1 MLVMNLCILVMVS
14 RCSNLYYAQD
24 KFVHFHI
31 RCRIEH
37 IILSVN
43 RTVLRVDIS
52 VHTRRYLRPCPQI
65 SPPVPAD
72 ISVRDLSYPDYTSR
86 ENIHQMHKIGK

>member
-31 RCRIEH
+31 RCRVEH

-52 VHTRRYLRPCPQI
+52 VHTRRYLRPCPQT
-65 SPPVPAD
+65 SP
-72 ISVRDLSYPDYTSR
+72 SVTFHIPIILHERIYIKCTR
-86 ENIHQMHKIGK
+86 